1 MTVLLDAS
9 LYSVISLIGLAWT
22 LLTFLLMFSIQGQ
35 RWQSNPLS
43 IAITAAALVPSLWLV
58 TSQLKVL
65 TDLAGGIPP
74 LDVQFGYLQ
83 QQIVQF
89 ADALGEDGRKAYAQF
104 QLGTDT
110 LAPPAFCCFLMS
122 VYRSTVR
129 SATVRA
135 YCMAL
140 AFVYLVSVLI
150 ANTFMPVIILNYP
163 SQDGSMLSTLY
174 WLVPICDMVKYSVH
188 GLAWFIIV
196 TTWLWQLAGML
207 TTRKSS
213 RPFPPAASHD

>member
-22 LLTFLLMFSIQGQ
+22 LLTFFLMFSAQGQ

-43 IAITAAALVPSLWLV
+43 IAIAAAALAPSLWLV
-58 TSQLKVL
+58 TSQIKVL

-74 LDVQFGYLQ
+74 LDVQFGYSQ

-89 ADALGEDGRKAYAQF
+89 ADALGEDGRKAYAQL

-129 SATVRA
+129 SVTVRA
-135 YCMAL
+135 YCTAL

-150 ANTFMPVIILNYP
+150 ANTFMPLIILNYP
-163 SQDGSMLSTLY
+163 SQDGVVLSTLY

>member
-1 MTVLLDAS
+1 MTVLLDTS

-22 LLTFLLMFSIQGQ
+22 LLTFFLMFSAQGQ

-43 IAITAAALVPSLWLV
+43 IAIAAAALVPSLWLV

-74 LDVQFGYLQ
+74 LDVQFGYRQ
-83 QQIVQF
+83 QQIAQF
-89 ADALGEDGRKAYAQF
+89 ADALGEEGRKAYAQF

-135 YCMAL
+135 YCTAL

-163 SQDGSMLSTLY
+163 SQDGVVLSTLY

-196 TTWLWQLAGML
+196 IAWLWQLAGML
-207 TTRKSS
+207 MARKASRSS
-213 RPFPPAASHD
+213 PPGAFDD

>member
-1 MTVLLDAS
+1 
-9 LYSVISLIGLAWT
+9 
-22 LLTFLLMFSIQGQ
+22 MFSAQGQ

-43 IAITAAALVPSLWLV
+43 IAIAAAALAPSLWLV
-58 TSQLKVL
+58 TSQIKVL

-74 LDVQFGYLQ
+74 LDVQFGYSQ

-129 SATVRA
+129 SVTVRA
-135 YCMAL
+135 YCTAL

-150 ANTFMPVIILNYP
+150 ANTFMPLIILNYP
-163 SQDGSMLSTLY
+163 SQDGVVLSTLY

-213 RPFPPAASHD
+213 RPFPLQHPMTDSDACTLSTKALRRFRSRGLTG

>member
-1 MTVLLDAS
+1 MTVLLDPS

-22 LLTFLLMFSIQGQ
+22 LLTFFLMFSAQGQ

-43 IAITAAALVPSLWLV
+43 IAIAAAALVPSLLLV

-74 LDVQFGYLQ
+74 LDVQFGYRQ
-83 QQIVQF
+83 QQIAQF
-89 ADALGEDGRKAYAQF
+89 AHALGEDGRKAYAQF
-104 QLGTDT
+104 QLGPDT

-129 SATVRA
+129 SVTVRA
-135 YCMAL
+135 YCTAL

-163 SQDGSMLSTLY
+163 SQDGVVLSTLY
-174 WLVPICDMVKYSVH
+174 WLVPISDMVKYSVH
-188 GLAWFIIV
+188 GLAWLIIV
-196 TTWLWQLAGML
+196 TAWFLQLAGML
-207 TTRKSS
+207 TARKSS
-213 RPFPPAASHD
+213 RPLPPAAAHD

>member
-22 LLTFLLMFSIQGQ
+22 LLTFFLMFSAPGQ

-43 IAITAAALVPSLWLV
+43 IAIAAAALAPSLWLV
-58 TSQLKVL
+58 TLQIKVL

-74 LDVQFGYLQ
+74 LDVQFGYSQ
-83 QQIVQF
+83 QQIAQF
-89 ADALGEDGRKAYAQF
+89 ADALGEDGRKAYGQF

-129 SATVRA
+129 SVAVRA

-188 GLAWFIIV
+188 GLAWLIIV
-196 TTWLWQLAGML
+196 TAWLRQLAGML
-207 TTRKSS
+207 TARKSS
-213 RPFPPAASHD
+213 RFFPPAASHD

>member
-22 LLTFLLMFSIQGQ
+22 LLTFFLMFSAQGQ

-43 IAITAAALVPSLWLV
+43 IAIAAAALAPSLWLV
-58 TSQLKVL
+58 TSQIKVL

-74 LDVQFGYLQ
+74 LDVQFGYSQ
-83 QQIVQF
+83 QQIAQF

-129 SATVRA
+129 SVTMRV
-135 YCMAL
+135 YCTAL

-150 ANTFMPVIILNYP
+150 ANTFMPLIILNYP
-163 SQDGSMLSTLY
+163 SQDGVVLSTLY
-174 WLVPICDMVKYSVH
+174 WLVPICDIVKYSVH
-188 GLAWFIIV
+188 GLAWIIIV
-196 TTWLWQLAGML
+196 TTWLCQLAGML

>member
-1 MTVLLDAS
+1 MTGLLDAS
-9 LYSVISLIGLAWT
+9 LYSVISLIGSAWT
-22 LLTFLLMFSIQGQ
+22 LLTFFLIFSAQGQ

-43 IAITAAALVPSLWLV
+43 IAIAAAALVPSLWLV

-74 LDVQFGYLQ
+74 LDVQFGYSQ
-83 QQIVQF
+83 QQIAQF

-104 QLGTDT
+104 QLGSDT
-110 LAPPAFCCFLMS
+110 LAPPAFCCFLMCM
-122 VYRSTVR
+122 YRSTVR
-129 SATVRA
+129 SVAVRA
-135 YCMAL
+135 YCTAL

-163 SQDGSMLSTLY
+163 SQDGSVLSTLY

-196 TTWLWQLAGML
+196 TAWLWQLAAML
-207 TTRKSS
+207 TTSKSLG
-213 RPFPPAASHD
+213 PFPPAASHD

>member
-22 LLTFLLMFSIQGQ
+22 LLTFFLMFSAQGQ
-35 RWQSNPLS
+35 HWQSNPLS
-43 IAITAAALVPSLWLV
+43 IAIAAAALVPSLWLV

-74 LDVQFGYLQ
+74 LDVQFGYRQ
-83 QQIVQF
+83 QQIAQF

-104 QLGTDT
+104 QLGADT

-129 SATVRA
+129 SVTVRA
-135 YCMAL
+135 FCTAL

-163 SQDGSMLSTLY
+163 SQDGVVLSTLY

-188 GLAWFIIV
+188 GLAWLIIV
-196 TTWLWQLAGML
+196 TAWLRQLAGML

-213 RPFPPAASHD
+213 RSFPPAASYD